1 MGAPFTIPAGPNLL
15 IDGSIPHAYT
25 GGLTKAQPTRSSI
38 APLDLETRV
47 STRKSE
53 LIAELIEYKKGS
65 RLDAAESIERIR
77 DQLADLARIVKDTG
91 NGVFDDRARTRLA
104 TWMAR

>member
-1 MGAPFTIPAGPNLL
+1 M
-15 IDGSIPHAYT
+15 DGSIPAAYT
-25 GGLTKAQPTRSSI
+25 GGLTKAQQTRSSI

-65 RLDAAESIERIR
+65 RLDAAEAIDRIR
-77 DQLADLARIVKDTG
+77 DRLADLARIVKDSG
-91 NGVFDDRARTRLA
+91 NGVFDDRARTRLT